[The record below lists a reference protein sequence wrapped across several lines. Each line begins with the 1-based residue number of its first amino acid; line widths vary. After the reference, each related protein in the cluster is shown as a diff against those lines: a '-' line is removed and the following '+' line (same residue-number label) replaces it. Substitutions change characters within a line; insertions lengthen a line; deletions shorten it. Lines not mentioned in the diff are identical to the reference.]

1 MNAFQMREL
10 FILGFTCYFIS
21 KNFCM
26 YKGLEAYIL
35 LEIKLIHSKLIHVV
49 FSLMK
54 ETDELLVLP
63 YLKVG

>member
-1 MNAFQMREL
+1 MVFSKFNTTERFWLIFMNAFQMIEL

-35 LEIKLIHSKLIHVV
+35 LEIKHIMKMFYVV
-49 FSLMK
+49 MVK
-54 ETDELLVLP
+54 
-63 YLKVG
+63 